1 MGRLLRRPPGRV
13 REPALGFRTHT
24 LGPLALPRKRPASK
38 RQLDVGLFL
47 GGEALE
53 LSPVIQVTLLG
64 ASFSVEQRE
73 QERCWHAT
81 RTCFS
86 RGGPG
91 NRSGSTPHTG
101 SQQTASPWTTQ
112 GAEAEEALA
121 SARQLPVQGA
131 RRPRPLGPTLHYS
144 ADLVPGRTW
153 VPGSCIA
160 LPPGPRWLARLAGFW
175 VKRLCLPP
183 TPSRLSPAAPGSG
196 SARAASSLSHSSL
209 LGGPCSRED
218 VGPGKLCCFASWPPL
233 PLPARRLL
241 GETALSPS
249 NTQPPQPGSSPFR
262 ERAGRILSVPRF
274 TPRRTLFQGGRGSRE
289 AVLLCLLAAAAS
301 IGSQAS
307 V

>member
-1 MGRLLRRPPGRV
+1 M
-13 REPALGFRTHT
+13 
-24 LGPLALPRKRPASK
+24 
-38 RQLDVGLFL
+38 
-47 GGEALE
+47 
-53 LSPVIQVTLLG
+53 
-64 ASFSVEQRE
+64 EQRE

-183 TPSRLSPAAPGSG
+183 TPSRLSPAAPRSG
-196 SARAASSLSHSSL
+196 SARASSSLSHASL

-233 PLPARRLL
+233 ASSARRLL

-249 NTQPPQPGSSPFR
+249 NTQAPRPCCRQSQVPGGGGLR
-262 ERAGRILSVPRF
+262 
-274 TPRRTLFQGGRGSRE
+274 TPE
-289 AVLLCLLAAAAS
+289 AVPAPAS
-301 IGSQAS
+301 ERGLSAS
-307 V
+307 VEPGAHRVPSGKPDR